1 MKTLARQLFSAL
13 LVLVSFSSFAASE
26 SAYQV
31 VSQAGDKLFSRIK
44 AEQAQIKADA
54 ATLETIVEQELMPY
68 IDYQYAAYKILGK
81 HLRKTSKEQRKE
93 FVTAMRHYLV
103 RTYAGALKQYK
114 QQKVT
119 FHPPVKVSG
128 KVVAVTAVISD
139 AERPDINIDFKMR
152 LNKKKQEW
160 KAFDMVVEG
169 ISLLT
174 TKQAEIAKKI
184 REQGIE
190 KTTAQLAAA

>member
-1 MKTLARQLFSAL
+1 MKTLARQFFSAL
-13 LVLVSFSSFAASE
+13 LIITSFSSFADSQ

-44 AEQAQIKADA
+44 AEQAQIKDDSAL
-54 ATLETIVEQELMPY
+54 LETIVEQELMPF
-68 IDYQYAAYKILGK
+68 IDYRYAAFKILGK
-81 HLRKTSKEQRKE
+81 HLRKTSKEQREK
-93 FVTAMRHYLV
+93 FVIAMRQYLV
-103 RTYAGALKQYK
+103 KTYASALKQYK

-119 FHPPVKVSG
+119 FQKPSNASG
-128 KVVAVTAVISD
+128 KIIAVTAIISD
-139 AERPDINIDFKMR
+139 ESRPDINIDFKMR

-174 TKQAEIAKKI
+174 TKQAEIAKRI

-190 KTTAQLAAA
+190 QTTIHLSST